1 MAKFEKRRSEKNKG
15 IISQPWYFVLK
26 ANNGEIILQSE
37 MYVSE
42 QGADN
47 GIAAI
52 KAAVIEIVDQEC
64 EDLINNAQFPNGV

>member
-1 MAKFEKRRSEKNKG
+1 MAKFEIKKSDNKG
-15 IISQPWYFVLK
+15 ILQPWYFVLK

-37 MYVSE
+37 MYSTE